1 MFSCHVNSS
10 NLYQSICFIC
20 FNINPVW
27 NEELT
32 LPTTTAAAPGTLKVE
47 VFERHR
53 FKADDK
59 MGDVEIALQ
68 PLVASMRM
76 KKFLKGA
83 KTATK
88 VRKLVPSE
96 DNYLAEESY
105 IHYVDGDIVHTMCL
119 RLDNLLYGDL
129 YMQLKWVDL
138 PGAGSGR

>member
-105 IHYVDGDIVHTMCL
+105 IHYVDGDIVHAM
-119 RLDNLLYGDL
+119 Y
-129 YMQLKWVDL
+129 
-138 PGAGSGR
+138 